1 MKITRFAIALF
12 CAAACAFAQQ
22 ANGNHSPGRIIV
34 QHRKGADPKLTSQA
48 MAVAG
53 AKVEKTIPQIDVSVL
68 QVPEAA
74 SARIQA
80 ALSRTGLF
88 NFVEPDYLAQGA
100 TTPNDPDFSSQ
111 WHLAAI
117 SGPNAW
123 SLTTGVSG
131 APIAIIDS
139 GIDSTHPDF
148 SGKIMAGWNF
158 VTGTSNTADD
168 LGHGTA
174 VSGSVAAA
182 TNNGTGV
189 AGVTW
194 GNPIMPLVVLDSSDW
209 ASYANIAS
217 AITYAADHGARV
229 INISISGTSA
239 SSTLQS
245 AVDYAWNKGAVIFAA
260 AGNNS
265 SSSPMYPAACT
276 NVVAVS
282 ASDKN
287 GVFASFS
294 NYGSWIDLS
303 APGNNILTTT
313 QGGGYGYWYGTSFS
327 SPIAA
332 GVAAL
337 VLSLQPS
344 LSNSALVSLLEQNS
358 DDLGTPGWDQYFGYG
373 QVDAY
378 KAVSAAKSSVDT
390 IPPSVSI
397 TSPANNATVSGT
409 IQVQG
414 SATDNVGV
422 TKIQFYIDGQLVSS
436 AASSPFS
443 FSWNTTSAANASH
456 TLAVHAYDAA
466 GNVGSA
472 SLNVTVSNT
481 TVVDITPPT
490 VTITSPRN
498 GSSVTGN
505 VTISVAATDNV
516 GVTQV
521 SIYVDNTLKC
531 TDTVAP
537 YTCTWNTKKIASGS
551 HTITATAWDKAG
563 NAGYATAVTV
573 YK

>member
-139 GIDSTHPDF
+139 GIDSTHPDL

-245 AVDYAWNKGAVIFAA
+245 AVDYAWSKGAVIFAA

-265 SSSPMYPAACT
+265 SSSPMYPAACN

-303 APGNNILTTT
+303 APGNNILTTN
-313 QGGGYGYWYGTSFS
+313 QGGGYGYWYGTSFA

-344 LSNSALVSLLEQNS
+344 LSNSALVSLLEQNA

-378 KAVSAAKSSVDT
+378 KAVTAAKGSVDT

-397 TSPANNATVSGT
+397 TGPANNATVSGT

-422 TKIQFYIDGQLVSS
+422 TRIQFYIDGQLVSS

-456 TLAVHAYDAA
+456 KLTVQAYDAA
-466 GNVGSA
+466 GNMGSA
-472 SLNVTVSNT
+472 SVSVTVSNT
-481 TVVDITPPT
+481 TVVDTTPPT
-490 VTITSPRN
+490 VTITNPRN
-498 GSSVTGN
+498 GSNVTGN
-505 VTISVAATDNV
+505 VSISVAATDNV

-537 YTCTWNTKKIASGS
+537 YTCAWNTKKVASGS

-563 NAGYATAVTV
+563 NAGYAAAVTV
-573 YK
+573 YR